1 MNNNYIREKNY
12 CRGKKVICLRV
23 HELDGSLPVSMDYVC
38 ELVAD
43 LVLLKLSKENG
54 RDSNEERCNLR
65 TLLD

>member
-1 MNNNYIREKNY
+1 MNNDYIRERSY
-12 CRGKKVICLRV
+12 CRGKKVVCLRV
-23 HELDGSLPVSMDYVC
+23 HELDQGLPVSMDYVY

-43 LVLLKLSKENG
+43 LVLLKLAKVNG